1 MAKTYTV
8 SDTAKITITNEA
20 EEVVIKGAYTGER
33 VEKDLATAKAE
44 GYTEFEYVLDADG
57 NFVTADDAD
66 PAEDGANVVVIVRQ
80 AVLSTDRMVQFYRT
94 QQKLKLAKGDSV
106 EIPVK
111 TAAEVAFYMGYDG
124 FNGLTVTADGVVTE
138 A

>member
-1 MAKTYTV
+1 MAKTYKVT
-8 SDTAKITITNEA
+8 DAAKITITNEA

-57 NFVTADDAD
+57 NFVTSDDAD

-94 QQKLKLAKGDSV
+94 QQQLKLAKGDSV

-124 FNGLTVTADGVVTE
+124 LNGLTVEADGVVT
-138 A
+138 AA